1 MICARFVVR
10 GHPSH
15 TADVKRWLL
24 LAGLVGCASGD
35 EPATLPTT
43 FTSASGSA
51 SASASASGTSSSD
64 STTSDE
70 SDSDPSDASDPSSDT
85 SDTSGNSSGMTS
97 SGSGST
103 ASGSSGDEESEQPE
117 DGMYSACA
125 SPVDCIGFTTC
136 LTATDTGGQPIDPFC
151 TDGAC
156 SSPLADCQPT
166 PGGTAVPICLEV
178 EIGGVMDSVCALDC
192 SQGQECPAGMDCRT
206 LTGGSICS

>member
-70 SDSDPSDASDPSSDT
+70 SDSDPSDASDPSDT

>member
-70 SDSDPSDASDPSSDT
+70 SDSDPSDASDPSDP